1 MSDQEEPTWHEQV
14 GVALLRLAAKALI
27 YDTGERRDGQILWS
41 VTPGKEAELAL
52 LERTADLADGWEE

>member
-1 MSDQEEPTWHEQV
+1 MR
-14 GVALLRLAAKALI
+14 LLRLAAKALI
-27 YDTGERRDGQILWS
+27 YDTGERRDGKILWS